1 MGAGASAQTESAAA
15 PPPKVKPTRSAATEK
30 SLTFVCKLLRDGIE
44 THKTEI
50 LSGDGGAS
58 PTKGKSGAGVLW
70 GDGGYL
76 YCGKSRAGR
85 PDAAV
90 KWDEPGVTFAAAGD
104 VLTVRSDAVAF
115 KVELKGKEHLAGWL
129 ATYLHAFL
137 PGSPQEY
144 TVSFEEWGRLGIA
157 FAVFL
162 GVVIPVVFQ
171 VEEPATSLGVSPASI
186 LVALNGTDIA
196 SLPPE
201 TDMLDFI
208 SNAEFPKTC
217 VFRRPLLGL

>member
-1 MGAGASAQTESAAA
+1 MGAGASAQTEQAASASS
-15 PPPKVKPTRSAATEK
+15 PPKVKPTRTAATEK
-30 SLTFVCKLLRDGIE
+30 SLSFVCKLLRDGIE
-44 THKTEI
+44 THATH
-50 LSGDGGAS
+50 LGAS
-58 PTKGKSGAGVLW
+58 PAPAKGKPAPGVLW
-70 GDGGYL
+70 GDGSSL
-76 YCGKSRAGR
+76 YVGRSRTQKADAQVR
-85 PDAAV
+85 WDAA
-90 KWDEPGVTFAAAGD
+90 GVAFAADGD
-104 VLTVRSDAVAF
+104 VLTVTSEATQFR
-115 KVELKGKEHLAGWL
+115 VELKGKQHLAGWL

-137 PGSPQEY
+137 PGSPTEY

-171 VEEPATSLGVSPASI
+171 VEEPATSLGVEPASI

-208 SNAEFPKTC
+208 SNADFPKTC
-217 VFRRPLLGL
+217 VFRRPLLSL